1 MSSHFR
7 RKSSPF
13 VHLIMT
19 SFTLWALIGAMSCAE
34 FNVTW
39 NMKTNPA
46 IIGNNVIL
54 ECVIFGEEHSCD
66 EYPRQW
72 YGGVNYG
79 LLCEDGMCRNN
90 KKYKELNISSCIY
103 RLVIHNFTEQ
113 DLNQNYTCS
122 YGIFNER
129 KGLTLKDGPFELQPS
144 NESVHKTIQI
154 SDDSISVHLEM
165 SKVYPM
171 PSCTFSYEDANTTE
185 YVKKSVE
192 TVGSFFKV
200 NFNYTI
206 TDKCEGKIMI
216 SCTTGS
222 HLMNISQNCPVSGG
236 DRQSRFSVIIIVGIV
251 TCVGAMVFLFAAASC
266 FVLYRRQRCGLGC
279 RGNT

>member
-1 MSSHFR
+1 M
-7 RKSSPF
+7 
-13 VHLIMT
+13 
-19 SFTLWALIGAMSCAE
+19 
-34 FNVTW
+34 
-39 NMKTNPA
+39 
-46 IIGNNVIL
+46 
-54 ECVIFGEEHSCD
+54 
-66 EYPRQW
+66 
-72 YGGVNYG
+72 
-79 LLCEDGMCRNN
+79 
-90 KKYKELNISSCIY
+90 Y

-154 SDDSISVHLEM
+154 SDDSISVYLEM

-192 TVGSFFKV
+192 MVGSFFKV

-216 SCTTGS
+216 SCTIGS

-251 TCVGAMVFLFAAASC
+251 TCVGAMVFVFAAASC

-279 RGNT
+279 RDRDSFDNCLRENDVIPTLEERQRIKEELKKKKHRKLILKTDQPTDYWLID